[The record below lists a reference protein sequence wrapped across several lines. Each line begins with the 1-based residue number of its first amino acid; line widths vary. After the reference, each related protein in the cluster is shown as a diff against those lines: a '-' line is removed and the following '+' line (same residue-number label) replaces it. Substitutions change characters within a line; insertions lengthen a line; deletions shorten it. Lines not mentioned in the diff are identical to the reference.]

1 MSVKSFNKLPV
12 HLHIVGNVI
21 LRFGS
26 FLIKVLSFSAY
37 KKKMILN
44 SGSYFGS
51 MFNNS
56 LAHPQVVENVM
67 PHA

>member
-1 MSVKSFNKLPV
+1 MNSFNKLPV
-12 HLHIVGNVI
+12 HLRIVGDVI
-21 LRFGS
+21 VRFGS
-26 FLIKVLSFSAY
+26 YLMKVLSFSAY
-37 KKKMILN
+37 KKELILN
-44 SGSYFGS
+44 SGRYFGS